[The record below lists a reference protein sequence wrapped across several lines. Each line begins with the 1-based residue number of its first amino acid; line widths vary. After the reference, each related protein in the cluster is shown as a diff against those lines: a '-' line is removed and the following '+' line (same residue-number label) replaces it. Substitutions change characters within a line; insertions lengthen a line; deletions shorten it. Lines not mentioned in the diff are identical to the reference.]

1 MKFANIRILMFFL
14 PLVPILVFFYVW
26 ALRRE
31 RVLMEKFA
39 EKDLLPGISPSFGKD
54 PKKIRVFLNIMAV
67 LLMVTAFARPQWGFY
82 WKEEQ
87 SQGIDVVI
95 AIDTSKSMM
104 ARDMRPDRLAYSKNE
119 VMDFVK
125 RLKGDRVGLIAFAGQ
140 AFLQCPLTVDY
151 SGFLIAL
158 GDLNTDT
165 IPRGGTSLPSAIEE
179 AIRSYKGAHTANRV
193 LIIITDGENTE
204 GDVKK
209 AVQQAKK
216 EKVMISC
223 VGIGSAHGETIPVF
237 DEKGHKTYLKDKRGQ
252 LVKSSLDESTLKM
265 LAESTG
271 GIYVRATATDFGLN
285 KIYQKRLSALE
296 KGKTQDRKVKV
307 FKERFQYPVA
317 LVLLC
322 LMLEMF
328 LRRRNDF

>member
-1 MKFANIRILMFFL
+1 MKFADIRILMYL
-14 PLVPILVFFYVW
+14 APLVPILFFFYIW

-31 RVLMEKFA
+31 KIALERFA
-39 EKDLLPGISPSFGKD
+39 EKDLLPGIAPTYGKD
-54 PKKIRVFLNIMAV
+54 PKRVRVFLNIAAV
-67 LLMVTAFARPQWGFY
+67 LLMIIAFARPQWGFY

-87 SQGIDVVI
+87 SQGVDVVI
-95 AIDTSKSMM
+95 AIDTSKSMLV
-104 ARDMRPDRLAYSKNE
+104 RDMRPDRLAYSKNE

-125 RLKGDRVGLIAFAGQ
+125 KLKGDRVGLIAFAGQ

-158 GDLNTDT
+158 NDLNTDT

-179 AIRSYKGAHTANRV
+179 AVRSYKGAHTADRV

-204 GDVKK
+204 GDIKK
-209 AVQQAKK
+209 AIQEAKK

-223 VGIGSAHGETIPVF
+223 VGIGSAKGETIPVV
-237 DEKGHKTYLKDKRGQ
+237 DEKGNKTYLKDKNGQ
-252 LVKSSLDESTLKM
+252 LVKSSLDENILKT
-265 LAESTG
+265 LAENTG

-285 KIYQKRLSALE
+285 KIYEKRLSTLE

-307 FKERFQYPVA
+307 FKERFQYPIA

-322 LMLEMF
+322 LMLEMV